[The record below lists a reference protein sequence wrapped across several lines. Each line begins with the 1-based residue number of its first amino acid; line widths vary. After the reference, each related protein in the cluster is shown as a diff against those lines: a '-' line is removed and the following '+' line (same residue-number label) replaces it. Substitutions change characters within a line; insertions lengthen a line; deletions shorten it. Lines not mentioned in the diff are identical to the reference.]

1 MTTITM
7 NRKQPM
13 KTGCDCEN
21 EATSQGNIYKD
32 VILRELSTVVLL
44 KKLSDKGSCGSHV
57 MMKATKPFRNKTC
70 KLAKL
75 QGGLAQSVS
84 IPTNK
89 SGAMIFEMLNEALV
103 IA

>member
-7 NRKQPM
+7 DRKQPM

-75 QGGLAQSVS
+75 QAQSVS
-84 IPTNK
+84 IPSNK
-89 SGAMIFEMLNEALV
+89 SGAMIFKMLNEALV

>member
-21 EATSQGNIYKD
+21 EASQGNIYKD

-57 MMKATKPFRNKTC
+57 MMKATKPFRNKTY

-75 QGGLAQSVS
+75 QAQSVS
-84 IPTNK
+84 IPGNK
-89 SGAMIFEMLNEALV
+89 SGAMIFKMLNEALV